1 MRRRV
6 VSCLPCVPLNAQVGG
21 VLAWLSLDGAGASRV
36 GDAGG
41 TGAGSD
47 GGTVGIGGTVGNDAG
62 GGSET
67 KRSGVGTGGPKA
79 PDAGGIG
86 SGDAVVLKTGD
97 AGWAVRADGDLAIRQ
112 PWRDEWAVRTITHH
126 SIASLVYK
134 MACQATY

>member
-1 MRRRV
+1 M
-6 VSCLPCVPLNAQVGG
+6 
-21 VLAWLSLDGAGASRV
+21 LAWLSLDGAGASRD

-47 GGTVGIGGTVGNDAG
+47 DGAVGIGGTVGDDAG

-67 KRSGVGTGGPKA
+67 KRSGADTSGPKA
-79 PDAGGIG
+79 PDAGCVG

-97 AGWAVRADGDLAIRQ
+97 AGWAVWADGDLALSVNHGVTNGQYAPSHIIISIY
-112 PWRDEWAVRTITHH
+112 ITHH

-134 MACQATY
+134 MAC

>member
-1 MRRRV
+1 M
-6 VSCLPCVPLNAQVGG
+6 
-21 VLAWLSLDGAGASRV
+21 LAWLSLDCAGASRD
-36 GDAGG
+36 GDAG
-41 TGAGSD
+41 A
-47 GGTVGIGGTVGNDAG
+47 VGIGGTGGDDAG

-79 PDAGGIG
+79 PDAGGVG

-97 AGWAVRADGDLAIRQ
+97 AGWAVWAGGDLALSVNHGVTNGQYAPSHIIISIY
-112 PWRDEWAVRTITHH
+112 ITHH